1 MATDFSY
8 GKKQILSSGPFKPSG
23 KNMPVDARTRVEVYA
38 DIESI
43 PNPFIGMRITVLAD
57 ETNSNKMTDYIVKSL
72 KANASGIADMA
83 INEVVR
89 YVDYLGVSGGSS
101 GGGTGAGLTT
111 EQAQQLQVAYE
122 HSQTEHF
129 SGSYND
135 LSDKPIIPTQ
145 TSELENNSGYLT
157 SIPEEYITETELD
170 AKGYLTSHQD
180 ISNLQNKTDSGLT
193 TTNKTVVGAINEL
206 KTGIDNAQLG
216 GNIDTSTLASDLSLS
231 GTSLQL
237 KNSSGALIGSV
248 VTLPSGGSTTVTGG
262 NVVFTTVNLSS
273 DTFTKGSATEEQPA
287 ISVVVDKNSLT
298 VNEDSSVQLKVNI
311 DNYLIDNSN
320 TTLTLSVNNSYCTV
334 SPSTLTFNSSNY
346 NTEQIVTVTGAHLS
360 SDYTNKTS
368 VITINNSS
376 GNNKTV
382 NVTIVNID
390 IEDTNI
396 PNITLSTSN
405 LSVNENSTATFEVTL
420 DKAPESNVTVNLS
433 TTNGNCTLSNPS
445 LTFTTSN
452 YNIVQTVTV
461 TGVHDESSYTNKN
474 DVITLS
480 ADGLTSKSINVTIT
494 NIDEEPVIPNIVLSN
509 TTLSVNEDATNTFTV
524 SLDNAPSTDTT
535 VSLSLDNEYCSLD
548 KNSLTFTSTN
558 YSTPQTVT
566 VTGVHDE
573 SSYSN
578 KNSIITLSSSGLT
591 SKTVNVTIVNIDQK
605 QEESAEEALVYWFQA
620 NEVPAGTTDVLLPNK
635 VSGINSSDLGLTILA
650 DIDSSAYTGT
660 WLKLDRTDG
669 ETGRY
674 IKNSNK
680 AATVIGT
687 TDSYS
692 MEYIAYSIDSPIEG
706 WIGAQAI
713 SVKNTIQ
720 VYGSSSANSSINY
733 MIRSNGSSGIKQSE
747 KLITKS
753 TINHVVLTYNHDTG
767 THNGYFNGKLIH
779 TNESGVFNFGNFI
792 SFNASS
798 ANSTSY
804 LYMLKLY
811 RKALNQD
818 EVTANY
824 TSANIASIPS
834 PV

>member
-1 MATDFSY
+1 MSTDFSY
-8 GKKQILSSGPFKPSG
+8 GGKQIVISGPIKPNG
-23 KNMPVDARTRVEVYA
+23 KDMPSDARTRVESYA
-38 DIESI
+38 DIASI
-43 PNPFIGMRITVLAD
+43 PNPHVGLKITVKVD
-57 ETNSNKMTDYIVKSL
+57 ETNNNKMTDYIVKSL
-72 KANASGIADMA
+72 KANSMGVANSLID
-83 INEVVR
+83 EVVK
-89 YVDYLGVSGGSS
+89 YADYLGISTGGSS
-101 GGGTGAGLTT
+101 SAGLTP
-111 EQAQQLQVAYE
+111 EQAQQLQTAYT
-122 HSQTEHF
+122 HSQSPHVQA
-129 SGSYND
+129 
-135 LSDKPIIPTQ
+135 SDIPN
-145 TSELENNSGYLT
+145 LDGYAT
-157 SIPEEYITETELD
+157 
-170 AKGYLTSHQD
+170 
-180 ISNLQNKTDSGLT
+180 
-193 TTNKTVVGAINEL
+193 
-206 KTGIDNAQLG
+206 
-216 GNIDTSTLASDLSLS
+216 DLSLNGS
-231 GTSLQL
+231 LLQL
-237 KNSSGALIGSV
+237 KNSSGNLIGSSI
-248 VTLPSGGSTTVTGG
+248 TLPSGGSTTVTGG

-346 NTEQIVTVTGAHLS
+346 NTEQIVTVTGTHLS

-382 NVTIVNID
+382 NVTITNID
-390 IEDTNI
+390 EEPVI
-396 PNITLSTSN
+396 PNIVLSNTT
-405 LSVNENSTATFEVTL
+405 LSVNENSTATFEVSL

-452 YNIVQTVTV
+452 YNIAQTVTV

-480 ADGLTSKSINVTIT
+480 ADGLTSKTVNVTIT

-509 TTLSVNEDATNTFTV
+509 TTLSVNENATNTFTV

-591 SKTVNVTIVNIDQK
+591 SKSINVTIVNIDQK

-620 NEVPAGTTDVLLPNK
+620 NEVPAGTTDALLPNK
-635 VSGINSSDLGLTILA
+635 VSGINSSDLGLKIPA
-650 DIDSSAYTGT
+650 AIDSSAYTGT

-669 ETGRY
+669 ETSRF

-706 WIGAQAI
+706 WIGSQAI

-720 VYGSSSANSSINY
+720 VYGSPSANSSINY
-733 MIRSNGSSGIKQSE
+733 MIRSNGTTGIKQSE

-767 THNGYFNGKLIH
+767 THNGYYNGSLIH
-779 TNESGVFNFGNFI
+779 TNESGVFDFGNFI